1 MDFNDT
7 PQEAAFRAEV
17 RRWLEANATE
27 RRSRE
32 DKFGAGL
39 NEAEYLAAARAWQ
52 ARKAA
57 AGYAAIAAPKAMGG
71 LGGTPAMQVVYGQEE
86 AKFLVPD
93 RVFEISLGTAVP
105 TVAMWGTPEQKAK
118 YLAPAFRGDHI
129 WCALLSEP
137 SAGSDLGN
145 LRTRATRDGDEWV
158 ISGQKVWTSGA
169 HFAQFGILLARSDW
183 DSPKSKGLT
192 MFIVDMKTPGID
204 VRPIHQASDEYHFNE
219 VFLND
224 VRIPDSQRLGPEG
237 QGWKVML
244 STLMQERFAL
254 GNNFSGDLY
263 AQLIGLA
270 QAAQWNGAPAIENA
284 TVRAGIADAY
294 IRQFGVELIVRRGMS
309 AISKGESPGPEMA
322 AVKLVGARA
331 FQTGG
336 ALAIEL
342 GGAEG
347 LIAAQDLGA
356 QWRLPQ
362 LLWISAPGAR
372 IAGGTDEIQKNT
384 IAEHVLGLP
393 SEPRPDRDV
402 PFRDLEH
409 G

>member
-7 PQEAAFRAEV
+7 PLEAQFRAEV
-17 RRWLEANATE
+17 RAWLKANATE
-27 RRSRE
+27 RHTRE

-39 NEAEYLAAARAWQ
+39 NEDDYLAAARTWQ
-52 ARKAA
+52 AKKAK
-57 AGYAAIAAPKAMGG
+57 AGYAAIAAPKTMGG
-71 LGGTPAMQVVYGQEE
+71 LGGTPAMQVVYSQEE

-93 RVFEISLGTAVP
+93 RVFEVSLGTALP
-105 TVAMWGTPEQKAK
+105 TVAMWGTPEQKEK
-118 YLAPAFRGDHI
+118 YLARAFMGDHI
-129 WCALLSEP
+129 WCQLFSEP
-137 SAGSDLGN
+137 SAGSDIGN
-145 LRTRATRDGDEWV
+145 VRTRAVRDGDDWV
-158 ISGQKVWTSGA
+158 VTGQKVWTSGA
-169 HFAQFGILLARSDW
+169 HFADYGILLARTDW
-183 DSPKSKGLT
+183 DSPKAKGLT
-192 MFIVDMKTPGID
+192 MFIVDMKAEGVD

-224 VRIPDSQRLGPEG
+224 VRIPDSERLGHEG
-237 QGWKVML
+237 NGWKVML

-254 GNNFSGDLY
+254 GSNFSGDLY

-270 QAAQWNGAPAIENA
+270 QQAEWNGAPAISNA
-284 TVRAGIADAY
+284 TVRAGIADTY
-294 IRQFGVELIVRRGMS
+294 IQQFGVDLIVRRGMS
-309 AISKGESPGPEMA
+309 AISRGESPGPEMA
-322 AVKLVGARA
+322 AVKLIGARA

-356 QWRLPQ
+356 EWRLPQ

-384 IAEHVLGLP
+384 IAERVLGLP
-393 SEPRPDRDV
+393 GEIRTDRDV
-402 PFRDLEH
+402 PFRELER
-409 G
+409 

>member
-7 PQEAAFRAEV
+7 PAEAAFRAEV
-17 RRWLEANATE
+17 RDWLEANATP

-39 NEAEYLAAARAWQ
+39 DHEAYLAAARAWQ
-52 ARKAA
+52 ARKAK
-57 AGYAAIAAPKAMGG
+57 AGYAAIAAPEAMGG
-71 LGGTPAMQVVYGQEE
+71 LGGTPAMQVIYNQEE
-86 AKFLVPD
+86 ARFLVPD
-93 RVFEISLGTAVP
+93 RVFEVSLGTALP
-105 TVAMWGTPEQKAK
+105 TVAMWGSPEQKLK
-118 YLAPAFRGDHI
+118 YLTPAFMGDHI
-129 WCALLSEP
+129 WCQLFSEP
-137 SAGSDLGN
+137 AAGSDLGN
-145 LRTRATRDGDEWV
+145 VRTRAVREGDEWI

-169 HFAQFGILLARSDW
+169 HFADFGILLARTDW
-183 DSPKSKGLT
+183 DAPKSKGLT
-192 MFIVDMKTPGID
+192 MFILDMKAPGVE

-219 VFLND
+219 VFLNE
-224 VRIPDSQRLGPEG
+224 VRIPTGDQLGPEG
-237 QGWKVML
+237 RGWKVML
-244 STLMQERFAL
+244 STLMQERFSL
-254 GNNFSGDLY
+254 GDNFSGDLY
-263 AQLIGLA
+263 AQLIELA
-270 QAAQWNGAPAIENA
+270 RQAEWNGKPAIDND

-294 IRQFGVELIVRRGMS
+294 IQQFGVDLIVRRGMS
-309 AISKGESPGPEMA
+309 AISRGESPGPEMA
-322 AVKLVGARA
+322 AVKLIGARA

-384 IAEHVLGLP
+384 IAERVLGLP
-393 SEPRPDRDV
+393 GEIRTDRDV
-402 PFRDLEH
+402 PFRDLS

>member
-7 PQEAAFRAEV
+7 PAEAAFRAEV
-17 RRWLEANATE
+17 RDWLEANATP

-39 NEAEYLAAARAWQ
+39 DHEAYLAAARAWQ
-52 ARKAA
+52 ARKAK
-57 AGYAAIAAPKAMGG
+57 AGYAAIAAPEAMGG
-71 LGGTPAMQVVYGQEE
+71 LGGTPAMQVIYNQEE
-86 AKFLVPD
+86 ARFLVPD
-93 RVFEISLGTAVP
+93 RVFEVSLGTALP
-105 TVAMWGTPEQKAK
+105 TVAMWGSPEQKLR
-118 YLAPAFRGDHI
+118 YLTPAFMGDHI
-129 WCALLSEP
+129 WCQLFSEP
-137 SAGSDLGN
+137 AAGSDLGN
-145 LRTRATRDGDEWV
+145 VRTRAVREGDEWI

-169 HFAQFGILLARSDW
+169 HFADFGILLARTDW
-183 DSPKSKGLT
+183 DAPKSKGLT
-192 MFIVDMKTPGID
+192 MFILDMKAPGVE

-219 VFLND
+219 VFLNE
-224 VRIPDSQRLGPEG
+224 VRIPTGDQLGPEG

-244 STLMQERFAL
+244 STLMQERFSL
-254 GNNFSGDLY
+254 GDNFSGDLY
-263 AQLIGLA
+263 AQLIELA
-270 QAAQWNGAPAIENA
+270 RQAEWNGKPAIDND

-294 IRQFGVELIVRRGMS
+294 IQQFGVDLIVRRGMS
-309 AISKGESPGPEMA
+309 AISRGESPGPEMA
-322 AVKLVGARA
+322 AVKLIGARA

-384 IAEHVLGLP
+384 IAERVLGLP
-393 SEPRPDRDV
+393 GEIRTDRDV
-402 PFRDLEH
+402 PFRDLS

>member
-7 PQEAAFRAEV
+7 PLEAQFRAEV
-17 RRWLEANATE
+17 RAWLKANATE
-27 RRSRE
+27 RHTRE

-39 NEAEYLAAARAWQ
+39 NEDDYLAAARTWQ
-52 ARKAA
+52 AKKAK
-57 AGYAAIAAPKAMGG
+57 AGYAAIAAPKTMGG
-71 LGGTPAMQVVYGQEE
+71 LGGTPAMQVVYSQEE

-93 RVFEISLGTAVP
+93 RVFEVSLGTALP
-105 TVAMWGTPEQKAK
+105 TVAMWGTPEQKEK
-118 YLAPAFRGDHI
+118 YLARAFMGDHI
-129 WCALLSEP
+129 WCQLFSEP
-137 SAGSDLGN
+137 SAGSDIGN
-145 LRTRATRDGDEWV
+145 VRTRAVRDGDDWV
-158 ISGQKVWTSGA
+158 VTGQKVWTSGA
-169 HFAQFGILLARSDW
+169 HFADYGILLARTDW
-183 DSPKSKGLT
+183 DSPKAKGLT
-192 MFIVDMKTPGID
+192 MFIVDMKAEGVD

-224 VRIPDSQRLGPEG
+224 VRIPDSERLGQEG
-237 QGWKVML
+237 NGWKVML

-254 GNNFSGDLY
+254 GSNFSGDLY

-270 QAAQWNGAPAIENA
+270 QQAEWNGAPAISNA
-284 TVRAGIADAY
+284 TVRAGIADTY
-294 IRQFGVELIVRRGMS
+294 IQQFGVDLIVRRGMS
-309 AISKGESPGPEMA
+309 AISRGESPGPEMA
-322 AVKLVGARA
+322 AVKLIGARA

-356 QWRLPQ
+356 EWRLPQ

-384 IAEHVLGLP
+384 IAERVLGLP
-393 SEPRPDRDV
+393 GEIRTDRDV
-402 PFRDLEH
+402 PFRELER
-409 G
+409 

>member
-7 PQEAAFRAEV
+7 PLEAQFRAEV
-17 RRWLEANATE
+17 RAWLKANATE
-27 RRSRE
+27 RHSRE

-39 NEAEYLAAARAWQ
+39 NEDDYLAAARTWQ
-52 ARKAA
+52 AKKAK
-57 AGYAAIAAPKAMGG
+57 AGYAAIAAPKTMGG
-71 LGGTPAMQVVYGQEE
+71 LGGTPAMQVVYSQEE

-93 RVFEISLGTAVP
+93 RVFEVSLGTALP
-105 TVAMWGTPEQKAK
+105 TVAMWGTPEQKEK
-118 YLAPAFRGDHI
+118 YLARAFMGDHI
-129 WCALLSEP
+129 WCQLFSEP
-137 SAGSDLGN
+137 SAGSDIGN
-145 LRTRATRDGDEWV
+145 VRTRAVRDGDDWV
-158 ISGQKVWTSGA
+158 VTGQKVWTSGA
-169 HFAQFGILLARSDW
+169 HFADYGILLARTDW
-183 DSPKSKGLT
+183 DSPKAKGLT
-192 MFIVDMKTPGID
+192 MFIVDMKAEGVD

-224 VRIPDSQRLGPEG
+224 VRIPDSERLGHEG
-237 QGWKVML
+237 NGWKVML

-254 GNNFSGDLY
+254 GSNFSGDLY

-270 QAAQWNGAPAIENA
+270 QQAEWNGAPAISNA
-284 TVRAGIADAY
+284 TVRAGIADTY
-294 IRQFGVELIVRRGMS
+294 IQQFGVDLIVRRGMS
-309 AISKGESPGPEMA
+309 AISRGESPGPEMA
-322 AVKLVGARA
+322 AVKLIGARA

-356 QWRLPQ
+356 EWRLPQ

-384 IAEHVLGLP
+384 IAERVLGLP
-393 SEPRPDRDV
+393 GEIRTDRDV
-402 PFRDLEH
+402 PFRELER
-409 G
+409 